1 MPLPR
6 VYLAYRIPT
15 YGTFPFDALEVA
27 ADLLTT
33 GRASRM
39 YANLVRA
46 NQVAQDVAAHGVTC
60 NAVLPGWVRGTGMSD
75 RTMALAAEREGIS
88 VAEVW
93 AKIEADSVAGR
104 VVEPGEVADAIAY
117 LSS

>member
-1 MPLPR
+1 M
-6 VYLAYRIPT
+6 
-15 YGTFPFDALEVA
+15 
-27 ADLLTT
+27 T
-33 GRASRM
+33 GESGRSRA
-39 YANLVRA
+39 
-46 NQVAQDVAAHGVTC
+46 TC

-104 VVEPGEVADAIAY
+104 VVDPGEVADAIAY
-117 LSS
+117 LTSETAGAINGEAIRIALGELW